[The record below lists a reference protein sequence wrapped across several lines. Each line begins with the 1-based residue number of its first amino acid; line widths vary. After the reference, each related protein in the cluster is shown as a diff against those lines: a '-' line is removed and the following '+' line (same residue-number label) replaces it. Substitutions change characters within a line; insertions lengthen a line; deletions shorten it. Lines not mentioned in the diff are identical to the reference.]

1 MTQPFLSAAMHSC
14 TSAGSP
20 SSRITAIAIRS
31 ALLSLFLCLCFP
43 CTRADAHPEGFS
55 GLHFTI
61 DGSRMRAAI
70 TLHTRDLGVWFPP
83 RNFPNYIADVT
94 AEMESA
100 VDEIIE
106 VQVDG
111 ESLSAAQV
119 KAYLLE
125 VGLIEID
132 VDFELPATA
141 DAVELLIWSKHLIH
155 LPRGHQ
161 QLLHVEDRRGIAG
174 DAEHGVIRLEDV
186 LGAERDAAAVLLPA
200 TLASHSGPA
209 PDIANPDIAN
219 PDIANPDIANPDIAN
234 RDIANRDTAKAGST
248 TRDAAGAAQPDERA
262 GTGGGADTTASKRAP
277 KVGAAG
283 EPSSRI
289 PFFRFGVEHILTGY
303 DHLLFLAALLLACT
317 TMKEAAV
324 IITCFTVAHSIT
336 LALAALDIVRI
347 PPSVVEP
354 AIALTIVYVA
364 IENLVR
370 TPTLWHRAVVTGS
383 FGLIHG
389 LGFASVLREIGLA
402 DLPGGIVLPLLT
414 FNLGVEAGQLI
425 VAGCGYP
432 AVLIARKRARSG
444 NILMTVGSILIAVI
458 GAYWFVSRIA
468 SLFMFGP

>member
-1 MTQPFLSAAMHSC
+1 MQSMTQPFLSAAMHSC

-20 SSRITAIAIRS
+20 SSRITVIAIRS

-43 CTRADAHPEGFS
+43 CTPADAHPEGFS

-94 AEMESA
+94 AEMESS

-186 LGAERDAAAVLLPA
+186 LSAERDAAAVLLPA
-200 TLASHSGPA
+200 THTSHSGPA
-209 PDIANPDIAN
+209 PDIAKPDIAK
-219 PDIANPDIANPDIAN
+219 P
-234 RDIANRDTAKAGST
+234 DTAKPDTAKPGST
-248 TRDAAGAAQPDERA
+248 TRDAAGAAQPDERKV
-262 GTGGGADTTASKRAP
+262 TGGAADATASKRTP

-283 EPSSRI
+283 APSSRI

-317 TMKEAAV
+317 TLKEAAV

-370 TPTLWHRAVVTGS
+370 TPTLWHRAAVTGS

-389 LGFASVLREIGLA
+389 LGFASVLREIGLS

-432 AVLIARKRARSG
+432 VVLIARKRARSG
-444 NILMTVGSILIAVI
+444 SILMTVGSIVIAVI

-468 SLFMFGP
+468 SLFVFGP